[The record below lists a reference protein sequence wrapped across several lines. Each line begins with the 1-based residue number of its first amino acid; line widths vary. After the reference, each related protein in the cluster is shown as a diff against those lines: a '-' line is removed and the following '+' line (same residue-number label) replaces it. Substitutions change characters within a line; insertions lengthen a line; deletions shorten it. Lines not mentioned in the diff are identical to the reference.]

1 MFIPD
6 FPGGTV
12 DKNLA
17 ANAGDTGLIPGQ
29 GSEIPHAGEQLTPGT
44 TATQL
49 L

>member
-1 MFIPD
+1 MVGNP
-6 FPGGTV
+6 PCS
-12 DKNLA
+12 
-17 ANAGDTGLIPGQ
+17 AGDTGLIPGQ